1 MHGNGV
7 KREDVV
13 EREGSVVLFV
23 TEVNSDQLL
32 TVGSANYLSS
42 QPELPA
48 TKQLPCAPPL
58 SVLIVVYTRQHT
70 AASPHTVAAPPSG
83 RLDAA
88 PGKRRHNLYLPY
100 RY

>member
-23 TEVNSDQLL
+23 SEVNSDQLL
-32 TVGSANYLSS
+32 TLASANYLSS

-48 TKQLPCAPPL
+48 TKQLPCAP
-58 SVLIVVYTRQHT
+58 
-70 AASPHTVAAPPSG
+70 
-83 RLDAA
+83 
-88 PGKRRHNLYLPY
+88 
-100 RY
+100 

>member
-1 MHGNGV
+1 MLFEILMHGNGV

-13 EREGSVVLFV
+13 EREGSVVLFCN
-23 TEVNSDQLL
+23 EVNSDQLL

-58 SVLIVVYTRQHT
+58 SVRSNSSLH
-70 AASPHTVAAPPSG
+70 
-83 RLDAA
+83 
-88 PGKRRHNLYLPY
+88 
-100 RY
+100 

>member
-1 MHGNGV
+1 MFEILRHGNGV

-13 EREGSVVLFV
+13 EREGSVVLFCN
-23 TEVNSDQLL
+23 EVNSDQLL

-58 SVLIVVYTRQHT
+58 SAIIVVSLGSMPQH
-70 AASPHTVAAPPSG
+70 
-83 RLDAA
+83 RLI
-88 PGKRRHNLYLPY
+88 P
-100 RY
+100 

>member
-1 MHGNGV
+1 MGMES
-7 KREDVV
+7 REKMSLR
-13 EREGSVVLFV
+13 ERGALYCFV
-23 TEVNSDQLL
+23 NEVNSDQLL

-48 TKQLPCAPPL
+48 TKQLPCVPL
-58 SVLIVVYTRQHT
+58 LSAIIVVYTRQHT